1 MCLKKVKV
9 YNIYKKLYS
18 KKSVMRMVFQLKFF
32 KKQNNLVSPLINE
45 LNNQAYYKGIQPNS
59 PKTENIQRL

>member
-18 KKSVMRMVFQLKFF
+18 KKSVMRMVFLLKFF
-32 KKQNNLVSPLINE
+32 KKQNNLVSPLISD
-45 LNNQAYYKGIQPNS
+45 LNNQAYYKAIYPNS
-59 PKTENIQRL
+59 PKTENIQRF